1 MAFSTRVCGSKSR
14 MPSAVT
20 SSSCARIEP
29 SGSRISVAKGAEF
42 SDGGLPFLLPNHR
55 FSRNQRSGAC
65 LGIGAPSA
73 LTVPAAGVGAAWSN
87 STNFR

>member
-29 SGSRISVAKGAEF
+29 SGSRISVARKALNSPMAACRSCF
-42 SDGGLPFLLPNHR
+42 RNHR

-65 LGIGAPSA
+65 LGIGCAFS
-73 LTVPAAGVGAAWSN
+73 LDGAGLPVGAAWSN
-87 STNFR
+87 